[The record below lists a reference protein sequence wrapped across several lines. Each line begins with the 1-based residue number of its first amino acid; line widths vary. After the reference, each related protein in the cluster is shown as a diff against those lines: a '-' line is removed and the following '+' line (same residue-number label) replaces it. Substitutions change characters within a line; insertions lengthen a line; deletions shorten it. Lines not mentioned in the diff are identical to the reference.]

1 MIKSIFNSRKNKFSE
16 KGQAL
21 IVIVF
26 SFIGLLG
33 MAALAIDGGNAYLE
47 RRKTQS
53 AADAA
58 ALSGA
63 IARIK
68 GNDWREYALASAKS
82 NGYDNNGITNTV
94 ELNTPPT
101 SGPYVDNP
109 EYVQVIIT
117 SHINTFFGVVIGIP
131 QIVVSTQAISQTKPA
146 EFGQM
151 FNGDALV
158 SLAPESKCDVPN
170 KRAFWLHDEASL
182 TMVGGGIFVNSDN
195 PDCAFIEQGSAGIRF
210 LDDSSL
216 RIVGGADI
224 QKPQLILPSPPQ
236 TGAIPIGYPPPFQMP
251 KFDCGSKVS
260 EVIEGTIGADGLP
273 ATTGLTMTPGVWDGD
288 VFPPEGVNFLQ
299 EGIYCISGDVL
310 VENDLSGSN
319 VVFLLEHGNAQ
330 FKGSAKIQLSAPK
343 NGNLQGLLIYMP
355 ENNIGRISLNSGI
368 DSDFKGT
375 ILAPAGEI
383 HLNGTQSK
391 YGYHSQIIGKYIE
404 VGGIDDIKITYKDD
418 QNYDAFKM
426 PEVLLSD

>member
-1 MIKSIFNSRKNKFSE
+1 MPKTKFPE

-21 IVIVF
+21 IIIVF

-146 EFGQM
+146 EYGQM

-170 KRAFWLHDEASL
+170 KRAFWLHDEATL

-210 LDDSSL
+210 LDDNSL
-216 RIVGGADI
+216 VIVGGADI
-224 QKPQLILPSPPQ
+224 QKPQLILPTPPQ
-236 TGAIPIGYPPPFQMP
+236 TGAVPIIFPPPFQMP
-251 KFDCGSKVS
+251 KITCGKSAT
-260 EVIEGTIGADGLP
+260 VISGSGTIDANGLP
-273 ATTGLTMTPGVWDGD
+273 INMTMSAGAWEGD
-288 VFPPEGVNFLQ
+288 FPPKGVNYL
-299 EGIYCISGDVL
+299 EGGIYCIRGDVL
-310 VENDLSGSN
+310 VDGLLSGTD
-319 VVFLLEHGNAQ
+319 VVLFVEEGNIHIQ
-330 FKGSAKIQLSAPK
+330 GSAEIQLSAPK
-343 NGNLQGLLIYMP
+343 IGPLQGLLIYLP
-355 ENNIGRISLNSGI
+355 IENLGRVALNGNFNS
-368 DSDFKGT
+368 SYRGT
-375 ILAPAGEI
+375 ILAPSAGI
-383 HLNGTQSK
+383 HLNGIESK
-391 YGYHSQIIGKYIE
+391 EGYHSQIIGKYIE
-404 VGGIDDIKITYKDD
+404 VGGIDNIKITYKDE